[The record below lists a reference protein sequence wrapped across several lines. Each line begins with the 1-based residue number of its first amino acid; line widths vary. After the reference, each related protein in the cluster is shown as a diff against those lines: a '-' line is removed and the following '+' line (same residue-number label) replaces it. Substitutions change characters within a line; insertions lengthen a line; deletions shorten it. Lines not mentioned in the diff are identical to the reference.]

1 MQKSITDVRLTPEEY
16 ASLRGC
22 STRYVRKLCQDGNI
36 DCYEVKGNKGRG
48 GITYEIPLISLTEKE
63 IKRYL
68 RNQEKLEKQQKP
80 EKPES
85 ETKVISLEYEKLSAE
100 ERQELNMK
108 NKILDDWL
116 NYRCQEKPKGKTLA
130 EIDEDYVN
138 FIQLQYPELPISVRS
153 IRRWDKTRRTK
164 GEAGL
169 VDSRGKHG
177 NHKSKMTQVIA
188 DIFEFYYLDESRKSA
203 AMCMKLTELEIKK
216 LAKEDPTLQV
226 LLDNFPALRTFERWV
241 EEKIPYPV
249 VQYFRYGSK
258 ACKDKCLP
266 YVHRSYED
274 LYSNDVWVC
283 DNHTFD
289 VIIQKDEKP
298 LRVYLT
304 AFLDV
309 RSRKVVGHYVTL
321 TPSSD
326 ATLYALRN
334 GIENYGIPKRILA
347 DNGREFL
354 TYDIGG
360 RGFRK
365 HSKAAE
371 LDPANIMERLGIDF
385 RTALVR
391 NARAKI
397 IERTFLTVKEE
408 FSKLFLAYTGGNT
421 QERPESLKYIGK
433 DLTKQ
438 VILEDFETFVRQY
451 IEGYYNQRE
460 NTGIGMHGMT
470 PNQVYKKYLVE
481 QRVAPQEV
489 LNLMMLRSTRLQKV
503 QRAGVKLTFYDKDIW
518 FKDPAL
524 MAEHFGEKVY
534 VRYNPTELE
543 TVRVYDEQDRYIL
556 TATQDKELGY
566 FASKEEVAQKMKEQR
581 QYEKIVKSYRKDK
594 QIKATD
600 ALDLIMEAAADNMK
614 TEEHLSPDIIRIMKS
629 PDAKF
634 NELCI
639 QQAVGGDVLDW
650 AAANE
655 RIRNSRNSRNLDF

>member
-1 MQKSITDVRLTPEEY
+1 MQKNIMDVKLTPEEC
-16 ASLRGC
+16 ANLRGC
-22 STRYVRKLCQDGNI
+22 TARYIRRLCQQGKL
-36 DCYEVKGNKGRG
+36 DCHEVKGNKGQG
-48 GITYEIPLISLTEKE
+48 GVSYEIPLISLSDKE

-68 RNQEKLEKQQKP
+68 RKQEQEEKKANPDPEPEENQ
-80 EKPES
+80 
-85 ETKVISLEYEKLSAE
+85 IINLEYERLSAE

-116 NYRCQEKPKGKTLA
+116 NYRCQEKTKGKTLA

-138 FIQLQYPELPISVRS
+138 FIRIQYPKLQISVRS
-153 IRRWDKTRRTK
+153 IQRWDKTRRTR
-164 GEAGL
+164 GETGL

-177 NHKSKMTQVIA
+177 KHKSKMTQVIA
-188 DIFEFYYLDESRKSA
+188 DIFEFYYLDESRKSV

-216 LAKEDPTLQV
+216 LAKEDPTLQP

-241 EEKIPYPV
+241 AEKIPYPV
-249 VQYFRYGSK
+249 VQYFCYGSK

-266 YVHRSYED
+266 YIHRNYED

-304 AFLDV
+304 GFLDI
-309 RSRKVVGHYVTL
+309 RSRKMVGYYVTL
-321 TPSSD
+321 NPSSD
-326 ATLYALRN
+326 ATLYALRR
-334 GIENYGIPKRILA
+334 GIERYGIPKRILA

-354 TYDIGG
+354 TFDIGG

-365 HSKAAE
+365 HSKASE

-385 RTALVR
+385 HTALVR

-408 FSKLFLAYTGGNT
+408 FSKLFIAYTGGNT
-421 QERPESLKYIGK
+421 QERPERLKYIGK

-438 VILEDFETFVRQY
+438 VILEDFETFVKQY

-470 PNQVYKKYLVE
+470 PNEVYKKYLVE

-489 LNLMMLRSTRLQKV
+489 LNLMLLRSTRLQKV
-503 QRAGVKLTFYDKDIW
+503 QRAGVKLSFYDKDIW

-534 VRYNPTELE
+534 VRYNPSDLE

-556 TATQDKELGY
+556 TATQDKELSY
-566 FASKEEVAQKMKEQR
+566 FASKEDVARKMKEQR
-581 QYEKIVKSYRKDK
+581 EYEKIVKAYKKNKDV
-594 QIKATD
+594 KATD
-600 ALDLIMEAAADNMK
+600 ALDLIMEVAADNMK

-629 PDAKF
+629 PDAEF

-655 RIRNSRNSRNLDF
+655 RIKKSRNDSLEY